1 MAEQRRSLSNKLN
14 ENTVINQENIVRA
27 PKKNCEECK
36 AHEEYI
42 KVLKNALK
50 EVLDQNEALRARV
63 AELEALISQSEDEI
77 GEKNNLIDQLKAT
90 LKLIEEQNSKKNLLS
105 EEIKKNN
112 DT

>member
-1 MAEQRRSLSNKLN
+1 MAEQRKSLSSKIN
-14 ENTVINQENIVRA
+14 EITVANQENIGRA

-77 GEKNNLIDQLKAT
+77 DEKNKLIDQLTAT
-90 LKLIEEQNSKKNLLS
+90 LKVIQEQNSKKIALS
-105 EEIKKNN
+105 EELQKSEGV
-112 DT
+112 